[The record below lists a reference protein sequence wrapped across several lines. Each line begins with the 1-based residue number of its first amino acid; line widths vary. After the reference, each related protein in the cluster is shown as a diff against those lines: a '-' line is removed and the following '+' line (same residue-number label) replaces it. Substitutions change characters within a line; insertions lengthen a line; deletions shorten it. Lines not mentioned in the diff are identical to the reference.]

1 MALFNVHVGVLI
13 ISLLLLSLLPKI
25 DSSIENESGDIHH
38 EKTKYFREEHDISKS
53 TSKWD
58 KYVKLIEI
66 AERNHRNQTDDNN
79 RSIFREQIDRD
90 FSYWKNQPMSEI
102 QKQFDTI
109 VSIAKTRRLTL
120 YQIIDHRLYRQAE
133 DELIFP
139 ARNYGIEHF
148 LLNIIDS
155 LPDMEFLI
163 NTYDWPQNQLNIPI
177 LSFSKSLFSHDT
189 DILYPAW
196 SFWDGGP
203 ALGSVYPTGIGRWD
217 IMRQTLNKARQSYSW
232 TKKESRGFFRGSRT
246 SSERDPL
253 VLLSRSHPELLDAQ
267 YTKNQAWKSDA
278 DTLGYPPAGE
288 LKHEAFCQF
297 KYLFNFRGVAAS
309 FRLRHLF
316 LCGSLVLHVGS
327 DWIEYFYDRLEPWY
341 HYIPLETDLNDVEN
355 ILLFAQTND
364 RLAGK
369 IARQGRD
376 FIWNHLTMDNVEL
389 YWKELLLEY
398 YKLFGIEKSIVKKSK
413 FVQVHQRPKP

>member
-1 MALFNVHVGVLI
+1 MALLHLHLI
-13 ISLLLLSLLPKI
+13 IIIVYLLLLFPKI
-25 DSSIENESGDIHH
+25 DSSLKYESDDTSH
-38 EKTKYFREEHDISKS
+38 EKTKYFREDNDLYS
-53 TSKWD
+53 TSSKWD
-58 KYVKLIEI
+58 KYIKLIEK
-66 AERNHRNQTDDNN
+66 AKENHINQTNDDNQ
-79 RSIFREQIDRD
+79 SIFHHQINLD
-90 FSYWKNQPMSEI
+90 FSYWKKQPKDEI
-102 QKQFDTI
+102 QKQLNRI
-109 VSIAKTRRLTL
+109 ESVAKTHRLTL
-120 YQIIDHRLYRQAE
+120 YQIINHRLYRQID

-163 NTYDWPQNQLNIPI
+163 NTYDWPQNQPNIPI

-217 IMRQTLNKARQSYSW
+217 IMRQALNKARQDIPWS
-232 TKKESRGFFRGSRT
+232 KKESRGFFRGSRT

-253 VLLSRSHPELLDAQ
+253 ILLSRNHPELLDAQ
-267 YTKNQAWKSDA
+267 YTKNQAWKSDQ
-278 DTLGYPPAGE
+278 DTLGYPPADE

-316 LCGSLVLHVGS
+316 LCGSLVIHVGS
-327 DWIEYFYDRLEPWY
+327 DWIEFFYHNLEPWY
-341 HYIPLETDLNDVEN
+341 HYIPISTDLNDVKN
-355 ILLFAQTND
+355 ILLFAQNND
-364 RLAGK
+364 RLVGK

-376 FIWNHLTMDNVEL
+376 FIWNYLIMENIEL

-398 YKLFGIEKSIVKKSK
+398 YKLFGNEKKIVKKSK
-413 FVQVHQRPKP
+413 FIQVHRRAKP

>member
-1 MALFNVHVGVLI
+1 MTLLSVHLLMIVY
-13 ISLLLLSLLPKI
+13 LLLCLEI
-25 DSSIENESGDIHH
+25 NSSPEYESGNMNH
-38 EKTKYFREEHDISKS
+38 EKTKYFREENDLSS
-53 TSKWD
+53 SKWD
-58 KYVKLIEI
+58 KYTKLIEK
-66 AERNHRNQTDDNN
+66 AEQNHFNQTDDTN
-79 RSIFREQIDRD
+79 RSEFHHQIHRD
-90 FSYWKNQPMSEI
+90 FSFWKNQSIDKI
-102 QKQFDTI
+102 QKQFSVIETL
-109 VSIAKTRRLTL
+109 AKTHRLTL
-120 YQIIDHRLYRQAE
+120 YQIINHRLYRQTE
-133 DELIFP
+133 DQLIFP

-148 LLNIIDS
+148 LLNIINS

-163 NTYDWPQNQLNIPI
+163 NTYDWPQSQVNIPI
-177 LSFSKSLFSHDT
+177 LSFSKSLLSRDT

-217 IMRQTLNKARQSYSW
+217 IMRQTLNKARQNFPW
-232 TKKESRGFFRGSRT
+232 AKKDSRGFFRGSRT

-253 VLLSRSHPELLDAQ
+253 VLLSRNHPELLDAQ

-278 DTLGYPPAGE
+278 DTLGYPPAKE
-288 LKHEAFCQF
+288 LKHEEFCQF

-327 DWIEYFYDRLEPWY
+327 DWIEFFYERLEPWY
-341 HYIPLETDLNDVEN
+341 HYIPITTDLNEVED
-355 ILLFAQTND
+355 ILLFAQNND
-364 RLAGK
+364 RLVGK

-376 FIWNHLTMDNVEL
+376 FIWNFLTMEQVKL

-398 YKLFGIEKSIVKKSK
+398 YKLFGNGTKIVKKSN
-413 FVQVHQRPKP
+413 FVQVHRRSNP